1 MDKFDRQILSLLQL
15 DGRASWTEL
24 AERINLSTSA
34 TLRRVQALQEAGVIQ
49 GYRAMLDAD
58 KLGYEVRAF
67 VEVNVDR
74 ASTALVEQFRR
85 RIAALPQVISCYM
98 VSGSV
103 DFVLEVVSPD
113 IKSHADFIENSILKL
128 RGVKDASSKIVFRTI
143 KAPAPYAVDSGSSY
157 SIAK

>member
-1 MDKFDRQILSLLQL
+1 MDKFDRQILAQLQL
-15 DGRASWTEL
+15 DGRMSWTDL

-34 TLRRVQALQEAGVIQ
+34 TLRRVQALQDAGVIQ
-49 GYRAMLDAD
+49 GYRAVLDPD
-58 KLGYEVRAF
+58 KLGYELRAF

-103 DFVLEVVSPD
+103 DFVLEVVAPD

-143 KAPAPYAVDSGSSY
+143 KAPAPYALLPD
-157 SIAK
+157 